1 MTPVGHCLG
10 VSAQLWLTEASK
22 PIAIPAVKSSWVDQK
37 YLVEKGHQMKAVEIG
52 SMVRVKNLG
61 VRGIVESV
69 DTDGFCWLK
78 VESFP
83 GRLGLP
89 ATELKANDHRYGSSV
104 AVGPWRPSMLPSHT
118 RIG

>member
-1 MTPVGHCLG
+1 MG
-10 VSAQLWLTEASK
+10 VSAQLWLTEVSK
-22 PIAIPAVKSSWVDQK
+22 PITIPSAKNSWVDQN
-37 YLVEKGHQMKAVEIG
+37 YLVEKGRQMKAVEVG
-52 SMVRVKNLG
+52 SMVKVKNLG

-89 ATELKANDHRYGSSV
+89 ALELKANDHRYGPSISV
-104 AVGPWRPSMLPSHT
+104 RP
-118 RIG
+118 